1 MAFIGNV
8 GRNIQH
14 TLDTMDTVLGEE
26 DACRW
31 AERNTDA
38 FAIVNWR
45 AGVVGVLMGRR
56 LLLLPTWA
64 GSGLESTA
72 VQQWHCREPAGRG
85 RRRRARAYI
94 MVKVPLG
101 LCRCLL
107 LFCASFVVFVFCRWC

>member
-1 MAFIGNV
+1 
-8 GRNIQH
+8 
-14 TLDTMDTVLGEE
+14 MDTVLGEE

-94 MVKVPLG
+94 MVKAPLG
-101 LCRCLL
+101 FVSVVLL
-107 LFCASFVVFVFCRWC
+107 LLLLRLFVVFVFFCRWC

>member
-1 MAFIGNV
+1 
-8 GRNIQH
+8 
-14 TLDTMDTVLGEE
+14 MDTVLGEE

-72 VQQWHCREPAGRG
+72 VQQWHCREPAEGLHHG
-85 RRRRARAYI
+85 EGAAGF
-94 MVKVPLG
+94 VPLFCFCFVLRL
-101 LCRCLL
+101 LC
-107 LFCASFVVFVFCRWC
+107 LFFVVGVERRLSSEKRRNS